1 MCDLPFLPINFCC
14 LSFFPFLFQLLSIKA
29 RLSLSLFKKDSKII
43 SLLVD

>member
-1 MCDLPFLPINFCC
+1 MCDLPFLSINFCC
-14 LSFFPFLFQLLSIKA
+14 LSFFLFCFSFTSNKA